1 MPTLVL
7 LRHGQSHYNQ
17 EGRFTGWRD
26 IDLSP
31 AGVEEA
37 RRAGRLLRCSGCT
50 IDLAYTSVLKRA
62 IRTLWIVLDEMDLMW
77 LPVTAS
83 WRLNER
89 CYGALQ
95 GQSKRQMEERY
106 GPDQVHQWRRSF
118 RDLPPEMDE
127 EEMRSL
133 RHDPRYAGLADDQ
146 IPKTESLQDTLQRL
160 LPCWQDRIAPSLRAG
175 KKVFIAAHGNTIRAL
190 VKHLDSISDA
200 EIETV
205 EMPTGIPLV
214 YELGEDLVPFHH
226 YYLRSESD
234 CERLQEKRSF
244 RIVK

>member
-37 RRAGRLLRCSGCT
+37 RHAGKLLRSSGCS

-89 CYGALQ
+89 SYGSLA
-95 GQSKRQMEERY
+95 GQSKKHVEEMY
-106 GPDQVHQWRRSF
+106 GADQVHSWRRGF
-118 RDLPPEMDE
+118 RDRPPALPE
-127 EEMRSL
+127 EEMLRLRS
-133 RHDPRYAGLADDQ
+133 DPRYAGLADDQ

-175 KKVFIAAHGNTIRAL
+175 KKVFIAAHGNTLRAL

-200 EIETV
+200 EVEKV